1 MISRSGLIGAA
12 LMTGLTEA
20 LLFVS
25 MTMGVLLYAKGK

>member
-1 MISRSGLIGAA
+1 MISRYGEIGAA

-25 MTMGVLLYAKGK
+25 MAMGVLLYAK